1 MHMLMS
7 VIVRVIMSVF
17 VRVLMLVSVIVF
29 VLMVMIVIMVAGLA
43 MGMIMGVRFILL
55 VRVGGPFMYPKFNPD
70 HVFASLPLKMH
81 VKIPKVHFGKFPF
94 KGGGRDAQI
103 GECANGHVAADARK
117 TIEIK
122 NFHNVML
129 RKE

>member
-7 VIVRVIMSVF
+7 VI

-81 VKIPKVHFGKFPF
+81 VKISEVHFGEFPF
-94 KGGGRDAQI
+94 KGGGRDTQV
-103 GECANGHVAADARK
+103 GERANGHVAADARK

-122 NFHNVML
+122 NFHNGWM
-129 RKE
+129 REE